1 MFALIGTEKVS
12 KFIIDGLTVIERW
25 ITRKL
30 YNGAMLSIVLR
41 KG

>member
-12 KFIIDGLTVIERW
+12 KFIKDGLTVIERW
-25 ITRKL
+25 IMRKL
-30 YNGAMLSIVLR
+30 YNGEMLSIVPR